1 MLKTSSPENFANKKP
16 GTCFLFFR
24 GISKSRVFYLCSELN
39 STNSLRQKGWFHMR
53 KRWVKG
59 VVGVMILCIGF
70 VVIPAGI
77 EAKEARRG
85 QDIERFSHT
94 ARDVNFFIR
103 LAPGATFPTEIRN
116 HGEATVEKDF
126 WIAETPVTYELWY
139 EVKQWAKDNGY
150 EFVYPGREGS
160 SESRGERP
168 TDRRKEPVTEVSWY
182 DCVVWTNAL
191 SEFLGFEPVYTQ
203 NGEIIRNATEIFYAD
218 VEVRDRGGFR
228 LPTSHEWELAARYK
242 GSESSHGAIQYPKH
256 SGKFWTPGNYASG
269 ATDEYRNRLATGEA
283 AWYVANS
290 EDSTRAVGQ
299 KPPLGNWLGLFDM
312 SGNVSEWCFTPY
324 DAKRILRGGS
334 WNYSS
339 PQLAGFSLQV
349 GFVRSI
355 APSYA
360 VPLIG
365 FRVVRT
371 DL

>member
-1 MLKTSSPENFANKKP
+1 
-16 GTCFLFFR
+16 
-24 GISKSRVFYLCSELN
+24 
-39 STNSLRQKGWFHMR
+39 MR
-53 KRWVKG
+53 KRLFKG
-59 VVGVMILCIGF
+59 VVGALILCIGL
-70 VVIPAGI
+70 VGIAAGI

-85 QDIERFSHT
+85 QDIERVSHT
-94 ARDVNFFIR
+94 AGEIDFFLR

-116 HGEATVEKDF
+116 HGEATVEEDF

-139 EVKQWAKDNGY
+139 EVKNWARDNGY
-150 EFVYPGREGS
+150 EFAYPGREGS
-160 SESRGERP
+160 SDLVGEKP
-168 TDRRKEPVTEVSWY
+168 TARRREPVTEVSWY

-191 SEFLGFEPVYTQ
+191 SEFLGYEPVYTQ
-203 NGEIIRNATEIFYAD
+203 NGEVVRNAGEIFYEG

-228 LPTSHEWELAARYK
+228 LPTSPEWELAARYK
-242 GSESSHGAIQYPKH
+242 GSDSSHGAIEYPEN
-256 SGKFWTPGNYASG
+256 SGKYWTSGNYASG
-269 ATDEYRNRLATGEA
+269 ATDDYRNPVATGEA
-283 AWYVANS
+283 AWYIANS
-290 EDSTRAVGQ
+290 GERTRAVGQ
-299 KPPLGNWLGLFDM
+299 KPHLGNWLGLFDM
-312 SGNVSEWCFTPY
+312 SGNVSEWCFTSY
-324 DAKRILRGGS
+324 DEKRILRGGS